1 MTEPAPDTSAGAS
14 EHFPPGKLATLFA
27 SVFVIATNGVIY
39 ELLIAGYSS
48 YLLGDSITQFSLTIG
63 VFLSAMGLGSY
74 LTRFLHRGLLDAFIW
89 VELGIAAVG
98 GPAVLA
104 LFAAYQLEVA
114 YAAAMLGLAGLVG
127 MLIGFEIPIV
137 ARIAAERSALRK
149 AIADVLS
156 LDYLGALLGSLLFPL
171 VLLPALGFT
180 RTSFAIGLANLVVA
194 GANLVAFRDQVRHR
208 GVLVA
213 STIVLGALL
222 VAGLVAT
229 PELRAALE
237 SLRR

>member
-1 MTEPAPDTSAGAS
+1 MRVTDPTPNGPTAS
-14 EHFPPGKLATLFA
+14 ERLAPGKLSTLFA

-74 LTRFLHRGLLDAFIW
+74 LTRFLCRGLLEAFVW
-89 VELGIAAVG
+89 VELAIALLG
-98 GPAVLA
+98 GPAILA
-104 LFAAYQLEVA
+104 LFAAYQAELP
-114 YAAAMLGLAGLVG
+114 YAPAMLGLAGVVG
-127 MLIGFEIPIV
+127 LLIGFEIPIV
-137 ARIAAERSALRK
+137 ARIAAEREAFRQ

-180 RTSFAIGLANLVVA
+180 RTSFAVGLANLLVA
-194 GANLVAFRDQVRHR
+194 AANLVAFRGQVQRT
-208 GVLVA
+208 GWLWAAVVLVGLL
-213 STIVLGALL
+213 LG
-222 VAGLVAT
+222 AGLVAS

-237 SLRR
+237 TRP